1 MLFRMNSEN
10 YLDIIKKLALQ
21 IKDEPARYV
30 FDKFIS
36 ANNFNSNIRRR
47 LGDLFFE
54 SIRYYGRLVQD
65 PDFNLEQVKNEV
77 CSRDLTAQDLT
88 DIFGLNGQIAEYVKE
103 SLNDIN
109 DYKFLLSRG
118 PLTVRVNP
126 MKMTRDRLIS
136 LIEDYKPMKTEIS
149 PFGIKL
155 SSNINVRQL
164 EEFKRGFF
172 EIQDEASQLVFN
184 LVAPKPNEKILDLC
198 AGTGGKSIVLQSCS
212 YNTLDLHATDIS
224 NNRLNILKKRSKV
237 LGLKIKVVDK
247 PFQHFYDKVL
257 IDAPCSGSG
266 VIRRDVDNLIRM
278 DKVRL
283 LELVKTQRMLLNKAI
298 NFVKKG
304 GVIVYVTCSFL
315 KKENEENIEY
325 ILNEYHNLRLV
336 EVCDIL
342 DANIVK
348 KLNLKSYFKTF
359 PRYYGM
365 DGFFGAVLRV
375 Y

>member
-1 MLFRMNSEN
+1 MNSEN

-21 IKDEPARYV
+21 IKNEPARYV

-36 ANNFNSNIRRR
+36 ENNFNSNIRRR

-54 SIRYYGRLVQD
+54 SIRYYRRLVED

-77 CSRDLTAQDLT
+77 CSKDLTIQDLS
-88 DIFGLNGQIAEYVKE
+88 DIFGLNGEIAEYVSE

-118 PLTVRVNP
+118 PLTLRVNP
-126 MKMTRDRLIS
+126 MKMTRDRLLS
-136 LIEDYKPMKTEIS
+136 LLKDFKPIKTEIS

-155 SSNINVRQL
+155 NSNINVRQL
-164 EEFKRGFF
+164 QEFKKGFF
-172 EIQDEASQLVFN
+172 EIQDEASQLVYN

-198 AGTGGKSIVLQSCS
+198 AGTGGKSIALQSCS

-224 NNRLNILKKRSKV
+224 NDRLTILKKRSKV
-237 LGLKIKVVDK
+237 LGLKIKVVNN

-257 IDAPCSGSG
+257 LDVPCSGSG

-278 DKVRL
+278 DKDRL
-283 LELVKTQRMLLNKAI
+283 LELVKTQRILLNKAI

-325 ILNEYHNLRLV
+325 ILNEYRNLRFV

-359 PRYYGM
+359 PRYYAM

-375 Y
+375 H

>member
-1 MLFRMNSEN
+1 MNSEK

-21 IKDEPARYV
+21 IKNEPARYV

-36 ANNFNSNIRRR
+36 ENNFNSNIRRA

-54 SIRYYGRLVQD
+54 SIRYYNRLVQD
-65 PDFNLEQVKNEV
+65 PDFNLEQVKKEV
-77 CSRDLTAQDLT
+77 FSKDLSLQDLT
-88 DIFGLNGQIAEYVKE
+88 DIFALNGEIAEYVKE

-118 PLTVRVNP
+118 PLTLRVNP
-126 MKMTRDRLIS
+126 MKITRERLIS
-136 LIEDYKPMKTEIS
+136 LLRDFNPLETEIS

-155 SSNINVRQL
+155 GNYVNVRQL
-164 EEFKRGFF
+164 DEFKKGFF

-198 AGTGGKSIVLQSCS
+198 AGTGGKSIALQSCS
-212 YNTLDLHATDIS
+212 FNTLDLHASDIS
-224 NNRLNILKKRSKV
+224 DSRLTILRKRSKV
-237 LGLKIKVVDK
+237 LGLKIKVVDN
-247 PFQHFYDKVL
+247 PFQHYYDKVL

-278 DKVRL
+278 DKDRL

-298 NFVKKG
+298 NFVRKG
-304 GVIVYVTCSFL
+304 GVIVYATCSFL
-315 KKENEENIEY
+315 KKENEENIAY
-325 ILNEYHNLRLV
+325 ILNEHRNLSLV
-336 EVCDIL
+336 EICDIL

-359 PRYYGM
+359 PGYYGM
-365 DGFFGAVLRV
+365 DGFFGAILRV
-375 Y
+375 D

>member
-1 MLFRMNSEN
+1 MNSEN

-21 IKDEPARYV
+21 IKNEPAKYL

-36 ANNFNSNIRRR
+36 EKNFNSNIRRR

-54 SIRYYGRLVQD
+54 SIRYYRRLVED

-77 CSRDLTAQDLT
+77 CSKDLTLQDLT
-88 DIFGLNGQIAEYVKE
+88 DIFGLNDEIAEYVNE
-103 SLNDIN
+103 SLNDLN

-118 PLTVRVNP
+118 PLTLRVNP
-126 MKMTRDRLIS
+126 MKMTRDRLLS
-136 LIEDYKPMKTEIS
+136 FLNDFKPIKTEIS

-155 SSNINVRQL
+155 NSNINVRQL
-164 EEFKRGFF
+164 QEFKKGFF

-198 AGTGGKSIVLQSCS
+198 AGTGGKSILLQSCS
-212 YNTLDLHATDIS
+212 FNTLDLHSYDIS
-224 NNRLNILKKRSKV
+224 KSRLAVLQKRAKI
-237 LGLKIKVVDK
+237 LGLKVKIVEK
-247 PFQHFYDKVL
+247 PSLHYYDKVL

-266 VIRRDVDNLIRM
+266 VIRRDVDNLLRM
-278 DKVRL
+278 DKDRL

-298 NFVKKG
+298 NFVRKG
-304 GVIVYVTCSFL
+304 GVIIYFTCSFL
-315 KKENEENIEY
+315 RKENEENIEY
-325 ILNEYHNLRLV
+325 ILNEYRNLRLV

-342 DANIVK
+342 DANIVE
-348 KLNLKSYFKTF
+348 KLNLKSYFKTYTK
-359 PRYYGM
+359 YYGM

-375 Y
+375 D